1 MFNTFPQSHPRNCLH
16 FFKFHLI
23 FLLASIA
30 FFISC
35 PAAFSAEIRLAWDPN
50 TESDLAGYKVYYGTS
65 ARTGTDP
72 KSCGLCSYSTI
83 VPVSNVTTYTLSN
96 LVAGQ
101 TYYFSVTAYD
111 TSNNE
116 SGFSNEVSGA
126 ATNSAQTR
134 IALKAG
140 PNLLSFPNLPGEVPL
155 TSLLSSISGQ
165 YDSVSAYEGCD
176 QADPWKI
183 YDPAVPSYVNDL
195 QSINPTMGV
204 WIEMTQDSELNVS
217 GSYPLTLSI
226 SLCTGWNLISYAG
239 NQVKPI
245 SDALSS
251 IAGKYLKV
259 YTYKASD
266 PTDPW
271 KIFDSSVPPFV
282 NDLTTLEPGAGYWI
296 NVNQNCTFVIN
307 N

>member
-1 MFNTFPQSHPRNCLH
+1 MLKCFSGVYR
-16 FFKFHLI
+16 FHLLI
-23 FLLASIA
+23 ASALAFLLLNAASG
-30 FFISC
+30 
-35 PAAFSAEIRLAWDPN
+35 FSADIKLAWDPN
-50 TESDLAGYKVYYGTS
+50 TEPDLAGYKVYYGTS

-72 KSCGLCSYSTI
+72 KSCSLCGYSTI
-83 VPVSNVTTYTLSN
+83 VPAGNVTTQTISN
-96 LVAGQ
+96 LVSGQ
-101 TYYFSVTAYD
+101 TYFFSVTAYD

-116 SGFSNEVSGA
+116 SGFSNEVSGPA
-126 ATNSAQTR
+126 ANSTQTR

-140 PNLLSFPNLPGEVPL
+140 PNLLSFSNLPGEVPV

-165 YDSVSAYEGCD
+165 YDSVSAYKGCD

-195 QSINPTMGV
+195 QSVNPTMGV
-204 WIEMTQDSELNVS
+204 WIEMTQDSQLNVS
-217 GSYPLTLSI
+217 GSYPATLSI
-226 SLCTGWNLISYAG
+226 PLCTGWNLISYAG

-245 SDALSS
+245 TDALSS

-259 YTYKASD
+259 YAYKASD

-271 KIFDSSVPPFV
+271 KIFDSSAPLFV

-307 N
+307 NN